1 MSDHFETLCIK
12 GLKIKNYKY
21 LTSISKFRYIDK
33 LDDIVNEY
41 SNTYHRTIKLNPVD
55 IESSMYIDFNK
66 ENNKKD
72 PKFKVGHD
80 IRKSKHKNIFAKGYI
95 PNWSQQV
102 FLIKKVENTV
112 LWAYVISDL
121 NGEEIVHIFGLISL
135 SFDIFISLI
144 SLSSIFIIFD
154 VSMSLISLSFLT
166 FSVVFPK
173 TALIISFKKCFLKS
187 FFAFF

>member
-12 GLKIKNYKY
+12 GLKIKYYKY

-144 SLSSIFIIFD
+144 SLSLIFIIFD

>member
-1 MSDHFETLCIK
+1 M
-12 GLKIKNYKY
+12 
-21 LTSISKFRYIDK
+21 TSVSKFRYIDK

-72 PKFKVGHD
+72 PKFKVGDD

-144 SLSSIFIIFD
+144 SLSLIFIIFD